1 MNDNI
6 SNNNETPKTNPN
18 NYRNMKNTAL
28 PILPLSN
35 NNTSSNFNL
44 ESNTC
49 NNNNNIND
57 NDNVS
62 SNINQGDNIKQLLQ
76 KVKDNNDSI
85 TNDVF
90 LTDKIKEIKPLSS
103 PVVLNNLIINIKEN
117 PTVPK
122 SINPLFFIING
133 EKPIDKER
141 CMNFNVNP
149 QLMKNTHLTTSNANE
164 NSKKEENIMLKIE
177 RESEKLHEMNMYNKQ
192 HHNSLKATTFEDI
205 FNKSDADRLKI
216 KTDIK
221 KLIFNNNT
229 NSFEDNVKLI
239 KDLTKNEMINRSSG
253 KGMFLFNSNFRN
265 DQHLYRYYQNKQLE
279 KERNN
284 RELMSINLRK
294 NNFLEVKK
302 FDRSAEVFFARTFM
316 KMTYEDYKQIQ
327 NEKHKQKTM
336 HKLVNTKYQKMY
348 EKKPINLVKYND
360 SILNK
365 VRDYRVAQSLKRAQ
379 YYDNK

>member
-1 MNDNI
+1 MNESI
-6 SNNNETPKTNPN
+6 SESPKTNPTK
-18 NYRNMKNTAL
+18 RNMKNIAL

-35 NNTSSNFNL
+35 NNTSSNYNI
-44 ESNTC
+44 ESNTG
-49 NNNNNIND
+49 NNNINEID
-57 NDNVS
+57 YSS
-62 SNINQGDNIKQLLQ
+62 SNVNQGENIKQLLQ
-76 KVKDNNDSI
+76 KVKDSSDNNTS
-85 TNDVF
+85 DVF

-133 EKPIDKER
+133 ERPVDKEK

-149 QLMKNTHLTTSNANE
+149 HLKKNSHLTTSNSE
-164 NSKKEENIMLKIE
+164 KEEKKEDNIMLKIE

-205 FNKSDADRLKI
+205 FNKSDADRIKI

-221 KLIFNNNT
+221 KLIFNNNK

-253 KGMFLFNSNFRN
+253 KGMFLFNTNFRN
-265 DQHLYRYYQNKQLE
+265 DQHLYRYYKNKQLE

-284 RELMSINLRK
+284 RDLMSINLRK

-316 KMTYEDYKQIQ
+316 KMTYEDYKIIQ
-327 NEKHKQKTM
+327 NEKQKQKKL
-336 HKLVNTKYQKMY
+336 HKMVNTKYQKMY

-365 VRDYRVAQSLKRAQ
+365 VRDYRVAQSLKKAE
-379 YYDNK
+379 YYDNNNN

>member
-1 MNDNI
+1 MNE
-6 SNNNETPKTNPN
+6 SPSESPKTNPN
-18 NYRNMKNTAL
+18 KRNMKNTAL
-28 PILPLSN
+28 PILPISN
-35 NNTSSNFNL
+35 NNTSSNFNI
-44 ESNTC
+44 ESNTG
-49 NNNNNIND
+49 NYNINEID
-57 NDNVS
+57 YSS
-62 SNINQGDNIKQLLQ
+62 SNVNQGENIKQLLQ
-76 KVKDNNDSI
+76 KVKDSSDNN

-133 EKPIDKER
+133 EKPVDKEK

-149 QLMKNTHLTTSNANE
+149 HLKKKSHLTTSNGKE
-164 NSKKEENIMLKIE
+164 EKKEDNIMLKLE

-205 FNKSDADRLKI
+205 FNKSDADRIKI

-221 KLIFNNNT
+221 KLIFNNT
-229 NSFEDNVKLI
+229 SNSFEDNVKLI

-253 KGMFLFNSNFRN
+253 KGMFLFNTNFRN
-265 DQHLYRYYQNKQLE
+265 DQHLFRYYKNKQLE

-316 KMTYEDYKQIQ
+316 KMTYEDYKIIQ
-327 NEKHKQKTM
+327 NEKQKQKKI
-336 HKLVNTKYQKMY
+336 HKMVNTKYQKMY

-365 VRDYRVAQSLKRAQ
+365 VRDYRVAQSLKKAE
-379 YYDNK
+379 YYDNINN